1 MLCIHTI
8 IVYNSAR
15 GRDKCLMHVLVVFA
29 ARAATVATHPWTKL
43 HAHPAASSLANFNDT
58 ISTISTTQLFIYI
71 SCSHQTVLVGHTQQ
85 LFCPLLKQLHVC
97 LVNYQV
103 LSPRATLLLF
113 LASKLPCECDA
124 HEPHSQINTEPFSSH
139 GVCPAFRLFSP
150 AKYTLLICCHVH
162 MLPKR
167 GVVVFGVWS
176 ILPFIIKCIFTCNFG
191 NKRMRLLTCVYSM
204 QSIGM
209 WFSLI
214 IVVDLIKQVSFK
226 TQVAVAKWKSLCI
239 SVRLARCMQHHT
251 AWLVIHSPCK

>member
-8 IVYNSAR
+8 IMYNSAR

-29 ARAATVATHPWTKL
+29 ARAATVATHAWTKL

-139 GVCPAFRLFSP
+139 GVCPAFGFFLP
-150 AKYTLLICCHVH
+150 AKYTTHLLSCTRAT
-162 MLPKR
+162 KEASR
-167 GVVVFGVWS
+167 FWGV
-176 ILPFIIKCIFTCNFG
+176 CNFCLS
-191 NKRMRLLTCVYSM
+191 LLSTYWVLSTN
-204 QSIGM
+204 
-209 WFSLI
+209 FL
-214 IVVDLIKQVSFK
+214 
-226 TQVAVAKWKSLCI
+226 AVLEI
-239 SVRLARCMQHHT
+239 SVCAY
-251 AWLVIHSPCK
+251 